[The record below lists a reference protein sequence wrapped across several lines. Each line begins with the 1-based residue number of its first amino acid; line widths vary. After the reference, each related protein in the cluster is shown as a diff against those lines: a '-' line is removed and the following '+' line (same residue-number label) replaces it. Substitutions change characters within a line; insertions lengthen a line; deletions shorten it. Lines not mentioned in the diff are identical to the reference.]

1 MGVNNGFSLRAV
13 FFLLLLLCSELAVCD
28 IINPSLLN
36 EYLDNESKSAG
47 GDDDVFS

>member
-1 MGVNNGFSLRAV
+1 MGVNNGFSLRAER
-13 FFLLLLLCSELAVCD
+13 FFSLCSELACD

-47 GDDDVFS
+47 GD

>member
-13 FFLLLLLCSELAVCD
+13 FFLLLLCSELAVCD

-36 EYLDNESKSAG
+36 EYLDNERKKSAG
-47 GDDDVFS
+47 GVAEY